1 MGKSKGDRGKDKR
14 GGTKSKGK
22 NKEWND

>member
-22 NKEWND
+22 NKEWQ